1 MKNKTTG
8 KILDNKDIKRAAWRN
23 IFFMQA
29 TQNFERMM
37 GLAFCH
43 IMVPII
49 DKLYKNNPEEHK
61 KALQRHMQFYNTE
74 SQFGAVIPGII
85 VAMEEARATGED
97 VSEELI
103 VSTKN
108 ALMGPF
114 AGIGDS
120 LLIGTYQPILLSIA
134 MSLCLTDGNPV
145 GPIFFCVVWLVT
157 VIAWQLFTFRKGY
170 ELGIDAANTFFNN
183 KELTEK
189 LTTGMNI
196 LGLMVIGGVAATTVK
211 ASVIYTFVS
220 GDMSIVL
227 QEQIFDKIMPA
238 LLPLIVTLVTW
249 YLLDKK
255 NWSAIKIILAIVVF
269 AAVMVGFGIM

>member
-1 MKNKTTG
+1 MKNKG
-8 KILDNKDIKRAAWRN
+8 KLLNKKDTSRAAWRN

-43 IMVPII
+43 IMVPIV
-49 DKLYKNNPEEHK
+49 DKLYKHDEKEHQ

-74 SQFGAVIPGII
+74 SQFAAVIPGII
-85 VAMEEARATGED
+85 IAMEEARAAGEE

-103 VSTKN
+103 ISTKN

-134 MSLCLTDGNPV
+134 MSLCLADGNPV
-145 GPIFFCVVWLVT
+145 GPLFFCIVWLVS
-157 VIAWQLFTFRKGY
+157 VLAWQLFTFRKGY
-170 ELGIDAANTFFNN
+170 ELGIDAANSFFNN
-183 KELTEK
+183 KALTEK

-196 LGLMVIGGVAATTVK
+196 LGLIVIGGVASTTVK
-211 ASVIYTFVS
+211 AMLIYKFIN
-220 GDMSIVL
+220 GKMEIAL
-227 QEQIFDKIMPA
+227 QEQIFDKIMPS
-238 LLPLIVTLVTW
+238 LLPLIITLVAW
-249 YLLDKK
+249 YLMDKK
-255 NWSAIKIILAIVVF
+255 NYSALKIIFIIVIF
-269 AAVMVGFGIM
+269 AAVMVATKIM

>member
-1 MKNKTTG
+1 MKSKG
-8 KILDNKDIKRAAWRN
+8 KLLNRKDVQRAAWRN

-49 DKLYKNNPEEHK
+49 DKIYKNDAEEHK
-61 KALQRHMQFYNTE
+61 RALKRHMQFYNTE
-74 SQFGAVIPGII
+74 SQFGSVIPGII
-85 VAMEEARATGED
+85 IAMEEARASGED

-134 MSLCLTDGNPV
+134 MSLCINDGNPV
-145 GPIFFCVVWLVT
+145 GPIFFCVIWLVS
-157 VIAWQLFTFRKGY
+157 VIAWQLFTFMKGY
-170 ELGIDAANTFFNN
+170 DLGIDAANTFFNN
-183 KELTEK
+183 KALTEK

-196 LGLMVIGGVAATTVK
+196 LGLMVIGGVASTTVK
-211 ASVIYTFVS
+211 ATIAYQFVS
-220 GDMSIVL
+220 GDMTIAL

-238 LLPLIVTLVTW
+238 LLPLIITLAAW
-249 YLLDKK
+249 YLIDKK
-255 NWSAIKIILAIVVF
+255 NWSTIKVILAIIIA
-269 AAVMVGFGIM
+269 AAVLVAFGIM

>member
-1 MKNKTTG
+1 
-8 KILDNKDIKRAAWRN
+8 
-23 IFFMQA
+23 MQA

-49 DKLYKNNPEEHK
+49 DKLYKMIQKNI

-134 MSLCLTDGNPV
+134 MSLCLTDGN
-145 GPIFFCVVWLVT
+145 
-157 VIAWQLFTFRKGY
+157 QL
-170 ELGIDAANTFFNN
+170 DQSS
-183 KELTEK
+183 
-189 LTTGMNI
+189 
-196 LGLMVIGGVAATTVK
+196 
-211 ASVIYTFVS
+211 SVLY
-220 GDMSIVL
+220 G
-227 QEQIFDKIMPA
+227 
-238 LLPLIVTLVTW
+238 W
-249 YLLDKK
+249 
-255 NWSAIKIILAIVVF
+255 
-269 AAVMVGFGIM
+269 